1 MHFSFNMVYLVDYS
15 ISHTLNRIW
24 TLKTKTC
31 WNICACTW
39 DWFEGLANLGSSI
52 RPKFIYNDFIVSKL
66 RDDIGPVYQVYLCLT
81 LRVFIQMLNMFITWC
96 VYVKKIIIKTNIY
109 RKTNNKKKIMFQKYL
124 SVSLS
129 FSY

>member
-1 MHFSFNMVYLVDYS
+1 
-15 ISHTLNRIW
+15 
-24 TLKTKTC
+24 
-31 WNICACTW
+31 
-39 DWFEGLANLGSSI
+39 
-52 RPKFIYNDFIVSKL
+52 
-66 RDDIGPVYQVYLCLT
+66 
-81 LRVFIQMLNMFITWC
+81 MLNMFITWC